1 MMIATDTRIARRL
14 DRLETF
20 DQPRLEVPKQCRPRK
35 RLADG
40 DLERQSLR
48 RFSANHDARAP
59 GRTARA
65 CVPAPS
71 DSRTARHRRGSRDGT
86 APAMR
91 HRWSHKHAHLHA
103 RTDPPNDV
111 EG

>member
-59 GRTARA
+59 GRSARA

-71 DSRTARHRRGSRDGT
+71 DSRKSDERRVRKECVSTCISRW
-86 APAMR
+86 APNPYKKK
-91 HRWSHKHAHLHA
+91 HK
-103 RTDPPNDV
+103 RI
-111 EG
+111 

>member
-59 GRTARA
+59 GRSARA

-71 DSRTARHRRGSRDGT
+71 DSRTARH
-86 APAMR
+86 
-91 HRWSHKHAHLHA
+91 HRSEENTSEPPSLMLQPHAFFS
-103 RTDPPNDV
+103 
-111 EG
+111 